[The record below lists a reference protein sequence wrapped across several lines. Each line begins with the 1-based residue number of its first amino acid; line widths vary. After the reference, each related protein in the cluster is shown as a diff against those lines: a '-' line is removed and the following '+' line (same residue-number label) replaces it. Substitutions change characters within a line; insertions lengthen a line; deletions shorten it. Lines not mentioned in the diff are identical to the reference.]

1 MDKVSVDRVSKV
13 KKPLQDVYNLAAS
26 YAEADGL
33 AIRISE
39 GMRTLET
46 QKEYVKKGVS
56 QTLNSKHLT
65 GDAIDV
71 WLMKDG
77 KLLMNWKDDEVYKCA
92 EYIFKACRELKINL
106 KWGGAWK
113 RIADNNL
120 TPQEMVSA
128 YKKNGG
134 KFLDGPHF
142 EI

>member
-1 MDKVSVDRVSKV
+1 MDKVSVDRVNKV
-13 KKPLQDVYNLAAS
+13 KKPLQDVYNLAS
-26 YAEADGL
+26 TYAEADGYIL
-33 AIRISE
+33 RVSE
-39 GMRTLET
+39 GLRTLET

-56 QTLNSKHLT
+56 KTLNSKHLT

-71 WLMKDG
+71 WLMKNG

-92 EYIFKACRELKINL
+92 EYIFKACRELNINL

-120 TPQEMVSA
+120 TPQQMVA
-128 YKKNGG
+128 EYRKNGG